1 MIEFGFLMLFG
12 EGVLGV
18 GVKGGFSSGEV
29 TGVDSLSFPFTSLF
43 LSGSLTFAFLR
54 GGETSLPLRLDSGL
68 LRLAE
73 RTDTIYRFYN
83 IEVHVLSSY

>member
-12 EGVLGV
+12 EGVSGG

-29 TGVDSLSFPFTSLF
+29 TGVDSLSFPSTSLF
-43 LSGSLTFAFLR
+43 FSGTLIFAFLR
-54 GGETSLPLRLDSGL
+54 GRETPLPLKLASGL

-73 RTDTIYRFYN
+73 RTDTIYRLY
-83 IEVHVLSSY
+83 S